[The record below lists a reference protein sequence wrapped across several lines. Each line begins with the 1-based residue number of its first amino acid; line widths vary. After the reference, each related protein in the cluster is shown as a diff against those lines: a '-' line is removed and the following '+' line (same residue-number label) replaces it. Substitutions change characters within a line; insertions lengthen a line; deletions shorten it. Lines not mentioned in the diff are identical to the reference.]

1 MAWTQ
6 VILGVLGII
15 WVAEAKASQQ
25 NRLYPDGINQISQVL
40 PTTDEPN
47 LPELLPEVVVPQVP
61 IFLRERPEET
71 PNLEAGNH
79 CRLYKYGDIE
89 ALMVEGFIIPIVKPV
104 GNLTDIPLPPEDPLS
119 PMPPADQ
126 GNQDILQHSRIKR
139 DVVLRSHP
147 LMCGNFEIKQDS
159 TVTIHTPYYPA
170 KYTSNFKC
178 RWIITVL
185 DADAMVINCP
195 DFQLAKGDS
204 LTTTIV
210 GKPTTLKKYTLTN
223 GPVHQIVEGNAVR
236 LLFTSNR
243 FRNQRGFLCTVAA
256 LAPTTTTTTTSTTTT
271 PTTTTAMTTPT
282 TTTTTTSTTTTK
294 PTTTTTTSPTTT
306 TTTTPTT
313 TTTTSPTTT
322 TTTTPTTTTTTS
334 TTTTTTTPTT
344 TTTTSPTTTT
354 TSTTTTKPT
363 TTTTTSPT
371 TTTTTTPTTTTTTSP
386 TTTTTSTTTTK
397 PTTTTTTS
405 PTTTTT
411 TTPTT
416 TTTTSPTT
424 TTTSTTTTKPTTT
437 TTTSPTTTTTTT
449 PTTTTT
455 TSPTTTTT
463 STTTTKPTTTTTT
476 TPTTTTT
483 TTPTTTTT
491 TTPTTTTTT
500 TTKPTTT
507 TTTTPT
513 TTTTTSPTTTTTTS
527 PTTTTTTSP
536 TTTTTTTTVS
546 TTTLPPL
553 SHPDCGITNRDRIVN
568 GQSATANEY
577 PWQSFLEVK
586 WSDGKNQLC
595 GGSLITKQ
603 WILTAGHCVLRK
615 DGSGNLW
622 KPEVKVTLGMHTRT
636 TPLANGGFQV
646 TATAVEIHPQN
657 NFAYDLALIKLP
669 QEVEYKREVRP
680 VCLPNRNLLGRNV
693 TSVLM
698 ALIGWGKTETGKL
711 TDELRE
717 LSRYGIESAICK
729 TVFGSYITDHHF
741 CTSGIDE
748 KHICLGDSGGPV
760 MTVDRGRFTLTGVVS
775 FVATQ
780 DCKGQYPDG
789 HISVVHFLDWIQ
801 EITKQALY

>member
-1 MAWTQ
+1 
-6 VILGVLGII
+6 
-15 WVAEAKASQQ
+15 
-25 NRLYPDGINQISQVL
+25 
-40 PTTDEPN
+40 
-47 LPELLPEVVVPQVP
+47 
-61 IFLRERPEET
+61 
-71 PNLEAGNH
+71 
-79 CRLYKYGDIE
+79 
-89 ALMVEGFIIPIVKPV
+89 
-104 GNLTDIPLPPEDPLS
+104 
-119 PMPPADQ
+119 
-126 GNQDILQHSRIKR
+126 
-139 DVVLRSHP
+139 
-147 LMCGNFEIKQDS
+147 MCGNFEVKHDS
-159 TVTIHTPYYPA
+159 AVTIQTPYYPA

-178 RWIITVL
+178 RWIFTAL
-185 DADAMVINCP
+185 DSDAMVINCP
-195 DFQLAKGDS
+195 DFQLAKGDA

-210 GKPTTLKKYTLTN
+210 GKPTTQKKYTLKN
-223 GPVHQIVEGNAVR
+223 GPVNQILEGNTVR
-236 LLFTSNR
+236 VLFSSNR
-243 FRNQRGFLCTVAA
+243 YRNQRGFLCTVTA
-256 LAPTTTTTTTSTTTT
+256 LAPTTTTANPQTTTTTPTTTTTSTTTT
-271 PTTTTAMTTPT
+271 PTTTTTTTTPT
-282 TTTTTTSTTTTK
+282 TTTTTKPSSPTTTTTSTTTTTTTSPTTTTTSTTSPTTTTSTTTTKPTTTTTTSPTTTTTTTSPTTTTTSTTSPTTTTTSTTTTK

-306 TTTTPTT
+306 TTTT
-313 TTTTSPTTT
+313 SPTTT
-322 TTTTPTTTTTTS
+322 TTSTTSPTTTTTS
-334 TTTTTTTPTT
+334 TTTTKPTT

-371 TTTTTTPTTTTTTSP
+371 TTTTSTTSPTTTTTTTSP
-386 TTTTTSTTTTK
+386 TTTTTK
-397 PTTTTTTS
+397 
-405 PTTTTT
+405 
-411 TTPTT
+411 
-416 TTTTSPTT
+416 
-424 TTTSTTTTKPTTT
+424 
-437 TTTSPTTTTTTT
+437 
-449 PTTTTT
+449 
-455 TSPTTTTT
+455 
-463 STTTTKPTTTTTT
+463 
-476 TPTTTTT
+476 
-483 TTPTTTTT
+483 
-491 TTPTTTTTT
+491 
-500 TTKPTTT
+500 
-507 TTTTPT
+507 PT

-536 TTTTTTTTVS
+536 TTTTTTTTTVS

-577 PWQSFLEVK
+577 PWQSFLEMK

-595 GGSLITKQ
+595 GGSLITNQ

-615 DGSGNLW
+615 DGNGNLW

-646 TATAVEIHPQN
+646 TAAAVEIHPQN

-669 QEVEYKREVRP
+669 QEVVYKREVRP

-693 TSVLM
+693 TGVLM
-698 ALIGWGKTETGKL
+698 AMIGWGKTETGKL

-801 EITKQALY
+801 EMTKQVLY